1 MKKRYIVT
9 AATAIAAS
17 LAIGCTYG
25 PPPDNTMY
33 TPDDG
38 IVVERAEP
46 EVPAAEAEELP
57 ETAENEL

>member
-38 IVVERAEP
+38 IVVESIETD
-46 EVPAAEAEELP
+46 EPAAEAEEP
-57 ETAENEL
+57 TDTAETEL

>member
-25 PPPDNTMY
+25 PAPDNTMY

-38 IVVERAEP
+38 IVVESIETD
-46 EVPAAEAEELP
+46 EPAAEAEEP
-57 ETAENEL
+57 TDTAENEL